1 MRICKRKGIRTLV
14 YHRVTHAHLSQIFSQ
29 PAQLQATW
37 RRRDGPRFICVCTI
51 LTPQPTKALVL
62 PVFYLNALQRHATNF
77 QSGTRDGPLV
87 MSRRTRHAC
96 ALQSISSLQFFPP
109 LQPITQGAG
118 AKAPRWKMAGKLEP
132 LKMEPLEV
140 EEAEEGEGNKG
151 LSQPGQ

>member
-29 PAQLQATW
+29 PAHLQATW

-77 QSGTRDGPLV
+77 QSGMRDGPLV
-87 MSRRTRHAC
+87 IMSRRTRHAC

-109 LQPITQGAG
+109 PPTDHPRRWRESPALENGGEVGAFENG
-118 AKAPRWKMAGKLEP
+118 AAGSR
-132 LKMEPLEV
+132 
-140 EEAEEGEGNKG
+140 GG
-151 LSQPGQ
+151 

>member
-29 PAQLQATW
+29 PAHLQATW

-77 QSGTRDGPLV
+77 QSGMRDGPLV
-87 MSRRTRHAC
+87 IMSRRTRHAC
-96 ALQSISSLQFFPP
+96 ALQSISSLQFFLPSNRSP
-109 LQPITQGAG
+109 
-118 AKAPRWKMAGKLEP
+118 KAQARKPHWKMAGKLEP
-132 LKMEPLEV
+132 LKTEPLEV
-140 EEAEEGEGNKG
+140 EEAEEGEGNEG